1 MTAIAT
7 ETTIKKGIG
16 IHSKL
21 PTGYD
26 TIQINSGVIHHSE
39 HTGSQVNFE
48 HFSFVPLYIDEAYIP
63 KRDWRPL
70 ETTEKRIITAAG
82 ELKDHNNIYLGALP
96 ERAKQLI
103 QEINFSTCRGREHVM
118 QRFGEE
124 KELTLALN
132 IELNNFLQTI
142 SNNKPFHLHC
152 ITANLPNVEMVA
164 CDITRLPEDF
174 TIPEKKYMGMHNDG
188 TQFMTL
194 HTTYKHGNRICINL
208 GAQTRY
214 FLYIN
219 LSMIQVHNMLKEV
232 TDISKV
238 DVYNVA
244 ETFFKHF
251 PDYPVIRMEQKPGDY
266 YIAPTDNCF
275 HDGSTLGNTELD
287 INMVYFGNF
296 TH

>member
-1 MTAIAT
+1 MTAVAT
-7 ETTIKKGIG
+7 TMIIKKGIG
-16 IHSKL
+16 IHNKL
-21 PTGYD
+21 PKGFD
-26 TIQINSGVIHHSE
+26 AIQINSGVVHHKE
-39 HTGSQVNFE
+39 HTGSQVNYE
-48 HFSFVPLYIDEAYIP
+48 HFSFMPLYIDEAYIP

-70 ETTEKRIITAAG
+70 DKLEKRIVTPT
-82 ELKDHNNIYLGALP
+82 ESLKDHNNIYLGTLP
-96 ERAKQLI
+96 EKAKQLI
-103 QEINFSTCRGREHVM
+103 REIDFSLCKSREDVM
-118 QRFGEE
+118 QRFGEH
-124 KELTLALN
+124 KELTMVLN
-132 IELNNFLQTI
+132 TELHNFLQTI
-142 SNNKPFHLHC
+142 SNDKSFHLHC

-164 CDITRLPEDF
+164 CDITRLHSNF

-208 GAQTRY
+208 GEETRY

-251 PDYPVIRMEQKPGDY
+251 PDYPVIRIAQEPGHY

-275 HDGSTLGNTELD
+275 HDGSTLGNTKLD

>member
-1 MTAIAT
+1 MSMTATAT
-7 ETTIKKGIG
+7 MIKKGIG
-16 IHSKL
+16 IHTKL
-21 PTGYD
+21 PKGFD
-26 TIQINSGVIHHSE
+26 AIQINSGVIHHSE
-39 HTGSQVNFE
+39 HKGSQVNYE
-48 HFSFVPLYIDEAYIP
+48 NLSFMPLYIDEAYIP

-70 ETTEKRIITAAG
+70 TDLEKKTLTSSTD
-82 ELKDHNNIYLGALP
+82 LKDHNHIYLGEIP
-96 ERAKQLI
+96 EKAKEYI
-103 QEINFSTCRGREHVM
+103 KEIDFSSCIGRTDVM
-118 QRFGEE
+118 NRFAAH
-124 KELTLALN
+124 KELTIALN
-132 IELNNFLQTI
+132 TELHNFLQTI
-142 SNNKPFHLHC
+142 SNNKSFHLHC

-164 CDITRLPEDF
+164 CDITRLPADF

-208 GAQTRY
+208 GSQTRY
-214 FLYIN
+214 FLYVN
-219 LSMIQVHNMLKEV
+219 LSMIQVYNMLKEV
-232 TDISKV
+232 TDITTI

-244 ETFFKHF
+244 ETFFKYF
-251 PDYPVIRMEQKPGDY
+251 PDYPVIRMAQEPYQY

>member
-1 MTAIAT
+1 MTAVAT
-7 ETTIKKGIG
+7 ATTIKKGIG
-16 IHSKL
+16 IHTRL
-21 PTGYD
+21 PKGFD
-26 TIQINSGVIHHSE
+26 AIEINSGVIHHASHE
-39 HTGSQVNFE
+39 GSQVNYE
-48 HFSFVPLYIDEAYIP
+48 HFSFMPLYIDEAYIP

-70 ETTEKRIITAAG
+70 KKEEIQLLTTVSD
-82 ELKDHNNIYLGALP
+82 LKDHNHIYLGEIP
-96 ERAKQLI
+96 EKAKQYI
-103 QEINFSTCRGREHVM
+103 KEIDFSTCKGREHVM
-118 QRFGEE
+118 QRFAEH
-124 KELTLALN
+124 KELTMALN
-132 IELNNFLQTI
+132 TELSNFLTTI
-142 SNNKPFHLHC
+142 SNDKPFKLHC

-208 GAQTRY
+208 GSETRY

-238 DVYNVA
+238 NVYNVA

-251 PDYPVIRMEQKPGDY
+251 PDYPVIRMAQAPFQY

-275 HDGSTLGNTELD
+275 HDGSTLGNKELD

>member
-1 MTAIAT
+1 MSLTATAT
-7 ETTIKKGIG
+7 TLKKGIG

-21 PTGYD
+21 PSGLD
-26 TIQINSGVIHHSE
+26 DVQINSGVIHHSE
-39 HTGSQVNFE
+39 HEGSRVNFE

-70 ETTEKRIITAAG
+70 DIDEQRLITASG
-82 ELKDHNNIYLGALP
+82 ELKDHNNIYLGELP
-96 ERAKQLI
+96 ESAQKLI
-103 QEINFSTCRGREHVM
+103 QEIDFSTCKGREHVM
-118 QRFGEE
+118 QRFAEN
-124 KELTLALN
+124 KELTIALN
-132 IELNNFLQTI
+132 TELHNFLSTI
-142 SNNKPFHLHC
+142 ANGKSFHLHC

-208 GAQTRY
+208 GSQTRY

-219 LSMIQVHNMLKEV
+219 LSMIQVYNMLKEV
-232 TDISKV
+232 TDVSKV

-251 PDYPVIRMEQKPGDY
+251 PGYPVIRMAQKPFQY

>member
-1 MTAIAT
+1 M
-7 ETTIKKGIG
+7 E
-16 IHSKL
+16 
-21 PTGYD
+21 
-26 TIQINSGVIHHSE
+26 
-39 HTGSQVNFE
+39 
-48 HFSFVPLYIDEAYIP
+48 
-63 KRDWRPL
+63 
-70 ETTEKRIITAAG
+70 
-82 ELKDHNNIYLGALP
+82 
-96 ERAKQLI
+96 
-103 QEINFSTCRGREHVM
+103 
-118 QRFGEE
+118 RFGAN
-124 KELTLALN
+124 KELTMALN
-132 IELNNFLQTI
+132 TEMSNFLQTI
-142 SNNKPFHLHC
+142 SNDKPFHLHC
-152 ITANLPNVEMVA
+152 IAANLPNVEMVA

-208 GAQTRY
+208 GEETRY

-251 PDYPVIRMEQKPGDY
+251 PDYPVIRMAQEFGQY

-275 HDGSTLGNTELD
+275 HDGSTLGNNIILLP
-287 INMVYFGNF
+287 
-296 TH
+296 

>member
-7 ETTIKKGIG
+7 ATTIKKGIG
-16 IHSKL
+16 IHTKL
-21 PTGYD
+21 PKGFD
-26 TIQINSGVIHHSE
+26 AIQINSGVIHHTD
-39 HTGSQVNFE
+39 HQGSQVNYE
-48 HFSFVPLYIDEAYIP
+48 HFSFTPLYIDEAYIP
-63 KRDWRPL
+63 KRDWRSL
-70 ETTEKRIITAAG
+70 EASEINILTSNSD
-82 ELKDHNNIYLGALP
+82 LKDHNHIYLGEIP
-96 ERAKQLI
+96 EKAKQYI
-103 QEINFSTCRGREHVM
+103 KEIDFSSCKGRNHVM
-118 QRFGEE
+118 DRFAAN
-124 KELTLALN
+124 KELTMALN
-132 IELNNFLQTI
+132 VEMSNFLQTI
-142 SNNKPFHLHC
+142 SNDKPFHLHC

-208 GAQTRY
+208 GEETRY

-238 DVYNVA
+238 NVYNVA

-251 PDYPVIRMEQKPGDY
+251 PDYPVIRMAQEPGQY

-275 HDGSTLGNTELD
+275 HDGSTLGNNKLD

>member
-1 MTAIAT
+1 MTVAAKAIS
-7 ETTIKKGIG
+7 IKKGIG
-16 IHSKL
+16 IHTRL
-21 PTGYD
+21 PKGFD
-26 TIQINSGVIHHSE
+26 AIQINSGVIHHTE
-39 HTGSQVNFE
+39 HQGSQVNYANL
-48 HFSFVPLYIDEAYIP
+48 SFTPLYIDEAYVP

-70 ETTEKRIITAAG
+70 NEDEKRILTPFG
-82 ELKDHNNIYLGALP
+82 ELKDHNNIYLGELS
-96 ERAKQLI
+96 EKVKQYI
-103 QEINFSTCRGREHVM
+103 KEIDFSACVGRTDVLK
-118 QRFGEE
+118 RFGEH

-132 IELNNFLQTI
+132 TELSNFLTTI
-142 SNNKPFHLHC
+142 SNDKPFHLNC

-208 GAQTRY
+208 GTETRY

-232 TDISKV
+232 TDINKV

-244 ETFFKHF
+244 ETFFKYF
-251 PDYPVIRMEQKPGDY
+251 PGYPVIRIRQEPYQY

-275 HDGSTLGNTELD
+275 HDGSTLGNTQLD
-287 INMVYFGNF
+287 INMVYFGSF